1 MEETWVVAD
10 GLSRPELRLWC
21 AYAAV
26 ASAGVRQR
34 GPFTTCGSGG
44 WAGTPAP
51 STDDVSSGPAAA
63 ARTGQ
68 AGKGQFVLLAPAQRI
83 VEVSSL
89 AKNTTDGSLPDCP
102 ILPWRRTLVA

>member
-34 GPFTTCGSGG
+34 GPFPTCGSGG
-44 WAGTPAP
+44 GGWAGINTNDTPAP
-51 STDDVSSGPAAA
+51 STAHDDVGSGPAA

-89 AKNTTDGSLPDCP
+89 VKNTNDGSP
-102 ILPWRRTLVA
+102 A